1 MEAFTLFELNEY
13 IRRVIALNFEAP
25 IWVQCEISQIKESR
39 GHYYLELVQKDEST
53 DQVIAQSSAALWGK
67 SYWFIKKKHGAIVD
81 DLLED
86 GVELKIKVS
95 VTYHEKFGLK
105 LIIEDIDTSFTI
117 GQVEIKRRKII
128 EKLQEEGLLNLN
140 SQLSLPPVI
149 QKIAIISSATAAG
162 LQDFLNHLEHNS
174 YGYDFRTKLFESAVQ
189 GVKVSAGVV
198 NQLDT
203 IQKTGKYDCVAI
215 IRGGGSRMDLAA
227 FDDYDMAF
235 CIAHFDIP
243 VLIGIGHDV
252 DQTVLDL
259 AGHTSLKTPTAV
271 ADFLIQHNMQF
282 EAKLQQVAHQ
292 LQLGTKYRLEKER
305 SALIRCSEMIR
316 HLPQRKIDAEIQS
329 LRHFNHQIRS
339 NVLNKI
345 IQSQHAL
352 KATQEKIELLDP
364 VNVLKKGYSFT
375 SLNGKMIT
383 SSTDLRKGDLINTK
397 FAEGKI
403 ESEVKKIENG

>member
-39 GHYYLELVQKDEST
+39 SHYYLELVQKDEDT

-86 GVELKIKVS
+86 GVELKIKVN

-140 SQLSLPPVI
+140 SQIRLPQVI
-149 QKIAIISSATAAG
+149 QKVAVISSATAAG

-174 YGYDFRTKLFESAVQ
+174 YGYDFRTQLFESAVQ
-189 GVKVSAGVV
+189 GVKVSAGVIQ
-198 NQLDT
+198 QLGK
-203 IQKTGKYDCVAI
+203 IQKADSYDCVAI

-227 FDDYDMAF
+227 FDDYDMAAT
-235 CIAHFDIP
+235 IAGLNIP
-243 VLIGIGHDV
+243 VLIGIGHDI

-316 HLPQRKIDAEIQS
+316 HLPQRRIDSETQS
-329 LRHFNHQIRS
+329 LRHFESRIRS
-339 NVLNKI
+339 NVANTI
-345 IQSQHAL
+345 VQAQHRL
-352 KATQEKIELLDP
+352 KAAREKVELLDP
-364 VNVLKKGYSFT
+364 TNVLKKGYTFT
-375 SLNGKMIT
+375 SRNGKMIT
-383 SSTDLRKGDLINTK
+383 SSSELQEGDLINTK
-397 FAEGKI
+397 FAKGKI